1 MPPQGVPDGVGK
13 TFPERGVDSSHKNI
27 IPQKPR
33 LGKQRFSVQLSQN
46 RKETLKISRGSCR
59 LEKSGAPP
67 HTRLLKNFLNH
78 KVELNRRLAVLRRKK
93 KPTAKSK
100 KSRKFTRLGIA
111 GLRQDD
117 LLSILEQYRSFSTTS
132 VFGKAAL
139 GLHCSEDFMNRYR
152 ENTHNSQDTRINPR
166 RFNNEDEHEEEEGEK
181 SKDSGTDLLLAKMLK
196 TRTILLSGEIKK
208 DLAEKTIRQ
217 LILLESA
224 GKEPIR
230 IFIDSPGGD
239 ADAGYAIFDMIR
251 FIEPPVW
258 TIGMGLVASAA
269 AIIQLASPKERRVG
283 LPNSHYLIHQPLS
296 GIRGVATDIEIHAR
310 ELDKLRE
317 KINRLI
323 AGETGVPYEQV
334 EKDTDRDYWMN
345 AEEAA
350 SYGLI
355 SQVISHRSDL
365 E

>member
-1 MPPQGVPDGVGK
+1 M
-13 TFPERGVDSSHKNI
+13 N
-27 IPQKPR
+27 
-33 LGKQRFSVQLSQN
+33 RF
-46 RKETLKISRGSCR
+46 
-59 LEKSGAPP
+59 
-67 HTRLLKNFLNH
+67 
-78 KVELNRRLAVLRRKK
+78 
-93 KPTAKSK
+93 
-100 KSRKFTRLGIA
+100 
-111 GLRQDD
+111 RQD
-117 LLSILEQYRSFSTTS
+117 
-132 VFGKAAL
+132 
-139 GLHCSEDFMNRYR
+139 RYNSGT
-152 ENTHNSQDTRINPR
+152 NTR
-166 RFNNEDEHEEEEGEK
+166 RFEEEDDDDEKEEK
-181 SKDSGTDLLLAKMLK
+181 SKDPGADVLLAKMLK
-196 TRTILLSGEIKK
+196 TRTILLAGEINK

-217 LILLESA
+217 LILLESS

-323 AGETGVPYEQV
+323 AGETGVAYEQV

-350 SYGLI
+350 RYGLI
-355 SQVISHRSDL
+355 ARVISRRGDL
-365 E
+365 G